1 MNCVKLVLTIDS
13 FGDVEFHTF
22 QNKRYRGY
30 LFFVKGADVHIDANY
45 YNIDTH
51 YSYKFIRKFNQRE
64 NEYKQ
69 SFENLKYMLVK

>member
-1 MNCVKLVLTIDS
+1 MNCVKLALTIDS
-13 FGDVEFHTF
+13 FGNVGFYPSR
-22 QNKRYRGY
+22 NKRYQGF
-30 LFFVKGADVHIDANY
+30 LFLVDGVYVHIDANY
-45 YNIDTH
+45 YNIVTH